1 MSGEGSFA
9 RSGCVVLP
17 HYSHHHDMMPVRVS
31 VGSAMVMGRS
41 AQAGDTGMSV
51 DRDDDVVV
59 VARVRL
65 SLADGSHEEW
75 MVPME
80 LTDDALSYHAAIFP
94 PEGAV
99 VDGRG
104 PAEAEG
110 ATRQDLVIARAD
122 ITTL

>member
-1 MSGEGSFA
+1 MFMGVLVQA
-9 RSGCVVLP
+9 RG
-17 HYSHHHDMMPVRVS
+17 
-31 VGSAMVMGRS
+31 
-41 AQAGDTGMSV
+41 TGMSV
-51 DRDDDVVV
+51 ERHDDVVV

-65 SLADGSHEEW
+65 SLADGSTEEW
-75 MVPME
+75 MVPMQ

-99 VDGRG
+99 VLSVDPLKR
-104 PAEAEG
+104 EG

>member
-1 MSGEGSFA
+1 MG
-9 RSGCVVLP
+9 
-17 HYSHHHDMMPVRVS
+17 
-31 VGSAMVMGRS
+31 VGS
-41 AQAGDTGMSV
+41 
-51 DRDDDVVV
+51 DDIVV

-65 SLADGSHEEW
+65 TLDDGSHEEW

-99 VDGRG
+99 VLGVDPLKREI
-104 PAEAEG
+104 ALK
-110 ATRQDLVIARAD
+110 QDLVIARAD